1 VSFRIR
7 FLPLRYNHVPPWLLA
22 RTGTGRV
29 KELRSRLAQSD
40 SGHSPGSSPGK
51 DGSGFRVQGLG
62 FRHSPGSS
70 PGKDGSGFR
79 VQGLGIAWGAP
90 LERIIQG
97 SEFRVQGLD
106 IAWGAPLER
115 RKRTVQKKHDI
126 PSHGKEFR
134 REKSPF
140 VHGSLS
146 PLPSLL

>member
-51 DGSGFRVQGLG
+51 DGSGFRVQSL
-62 FRHSPGSS
+62 
-70 PGKDGSGFR
+70 D
-79 VQGLGIAWGAP
+79 IAWGTP
-90 LERIIQG
+90 LERMVQG
-97 SEFRVQGLD
+97 SEFRVQSLD

-115 RKRTVQKKHDI
+115 RKKTVQKKHDI
-126 PSHGKEFR
+126 TSHGKEFR

-146 PLPSLL
+146 PSLSFVSDTQVCARFQSGAHE